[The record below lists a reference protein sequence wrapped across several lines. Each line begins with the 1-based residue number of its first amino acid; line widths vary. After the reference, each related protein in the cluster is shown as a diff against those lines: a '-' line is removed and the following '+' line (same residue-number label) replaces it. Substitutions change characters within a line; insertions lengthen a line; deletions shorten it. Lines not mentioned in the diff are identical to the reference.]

1 MKVTKN
7 QVNNI
12 IKEEIVKLGLKTII
26 QEEAEKLN
34 LDLDDEAEVQ
44 LKGVIEKLI
53 KKFDELDISID
64 FLASVFAG
72 ADPLNI
78 GAAQTKKGRYYS
90 PRKTRTSVP
99 RSPDS
104 SPEDLD

>member
-26 QEEAEKLN
+26 QEEAKDLN
-34 LDLDDEAEVQ
+34 LDLDDEAEIQ
-44 LKGVIEKLI
+44 LKSVIEKLI
-53 KKFDELDISID
+53 TKFDELDLSID

-78 GAAQTKKGRYYS
+78 GAAQAKKGRYYS
-90 PRKTRTSVP
+90 PRKTSKKLP
-99 RSPDS
+99 AADSP
-104 SPEDLD
+104 PEDLD